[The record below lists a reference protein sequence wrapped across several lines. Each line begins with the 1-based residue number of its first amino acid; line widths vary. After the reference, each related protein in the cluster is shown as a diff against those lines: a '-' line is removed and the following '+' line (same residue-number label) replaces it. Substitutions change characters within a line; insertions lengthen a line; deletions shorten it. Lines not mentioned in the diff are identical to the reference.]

1 MNEIIEEAIRTFNL
15 SSLEEYYFDD
25 TDRLRARGFMYDE
38 ETGIFL
44 NDYGLLE
51 YNKPVLEKGQEAVI
65 EILNFRVEIPTPLLI
80 EEIMEPEVLTEA
92 VA

>member
-1 MNEIIEEAIRTFNL
+1 L
-15 SSLEEYYFDD
+15 SSLEEYYFDSAY
-25 TDRLRARGFMYDE
+25 RLRARGFIYDE

-51 YNKPVLEKGQEAVI
+51 YKKPVLEKGQEAVREI
-65 EILNFRVEIPTPLLI
+65 FNFTVEVSIEPLVEEIL
-80 EEIMEPEVLTEA
+80 EPEIIAEA